1 VNINE
6 FIQERKEDWE
16 KLEHIARKLDSASR
30 SQLTGDE
37 LWELGRLYTGAVS
50 DLSTLKSS
58 STAEHLDRDVLAY
71 LNNLVIR
78 THGGIYRKP
87 PFRWSSLTR
96 FFARDFPGIIRESG
110 RYVACSATVF
120 VSFALLG
127 FSLGL
132 KEPGFIELLVP
143 ESMIARVEEGKV
155 WFDHLHTVAPMA
167 SSWLMTHNISVTF
180 LTIAAGITFG
190 IGTVYLLA
198 INGLLL
204 GTVAALCFGHGLSV
218 ELWSFV
224 LPHGSL
230 ELSAVCIAG
239 AAGLMLGHSLI
250 DPGPY
255 RRSELLASRSRLVGA
270 LAAGCVPMLALA
282 GLIEAFFS
290 PARLPEWLKFLFAGV
305 SFSSLVIY
313 LSITGRAG
321 HGEAAS
327 TASSLS
333 GGPRSG
339 RDAAG
344 ITRLRRWTSDD

>member
-1 VNINE
+1 MNINE
-6 FIQERKEDWE
+6 LIQERKEDWE
-16 KLEHIARKLDSASR
+16 KLEQIAKKLDSAAARSR
-30 SQLTGDE
+30 LTREE

-58 STAEHLDRDVLAY
+58 GTAEHLDRDVLAY
-71 LNNLVIR
+71 LNNLVLR
-78 THGGIYRKP
+78 VHGGIYRKP
-87 PFRWSSLTR
+87 PFRWTSFIR
-96 FFARDFPGIIRESG
+96 FFTRDFPGVARDAG
-110 RYVACSATVF
+110 RYVACSVI
-120 VSFALLG
+120 VLSSFALLG
-127 FSLGL
+127 FGL
-132 KEPGFIELLVP
+132 ALREPGFIELLVP

-204 GTVAALCFGHGLSV
+204 GTVAALCFRHGLSV

-239 AAGLMLGHSLI
+239 ASGLILGHSLI

-255 RRSELLASRSRLVGA
+255 RRGELLASKSRSVGTLA
-270 LAAGCVPMLALA
+270 LGCVPLLVLA

-290 PARLPEWLKFLFAGV
+290 PASLPHWLKFLFAGL
-305 SFSSLVIY
+305 SFLSLVIY
-313 LSITGRAG
+313 LCIAG
-321 HGEAAS
+321 HTGDRESQFSMRS
-327 TASSLS
+327 TMTTGALN
-333 GGPRSG
+333 GG
-339 RDAAG
+339 
-344 ITRLRRWTSDD
+344 TV